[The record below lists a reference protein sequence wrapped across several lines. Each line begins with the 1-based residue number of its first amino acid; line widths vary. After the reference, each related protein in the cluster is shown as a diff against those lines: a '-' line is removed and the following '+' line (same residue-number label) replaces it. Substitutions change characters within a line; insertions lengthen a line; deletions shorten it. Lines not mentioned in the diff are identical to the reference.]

1 MRYPDRSSHRVFNL
15 TRNRNRKKTI
25 YPGFIG
31 FLTNQQ
37 KHPIPY
43 GRRQARWVNGGPDLL
58 SMASLFLPRGHGKL
72 LAGKKIGLIR
82 G

>member
-37 KHPIPY
+37 NIE
-43 GRRQARWVNGGPDLL
+43 
-58 SMASLFLPRGHGKL
+58 SCMAGQVGQ
-72 LAGKKIGLIR
+72 
-82 G
+82 